1 MKRSFAL
8 LALILCAQ
16 AAPAETWEGTADVK
30 FKGYS
35 TLHNFTGTVNGVPLN
50 ISVTGERG
58 ARVVGATS
66 SVEVKQMSTKD
77 EARDKNMW
85 AMFNEAK
92 YRLIKVTVT
101 GAREQDLKPA
111 GGRPGTMPISLT
123 IAGTTSKVAAS
134 VTQVVENAA
143 AVSFDLAFPVSLPA
157 FKLDPPKAVGGLV
170 KVKETVDVTAHVTLK
185 RTNP

>member
-1 MKRSFAL
+1 MNPRFAFL
-8 LALILCAQ
+8 TLILCAHT
-16 AAPAETWEGTADVK
+16 ALAEAWEGTAEVK

-35 TLHNFTGTVNGVPLN
+35 TLHNFTGTVSGVPLKVT
-50 ISVTGERG
+50 VTGERG
-58 ARVVGATS
+58 SRVVGATS
-66 SVEVKQMSTKD
+66 NVEVKQMNTKD
-77 EARDKNMW
+77 DARDKNMW

-92 YRLIKVTVT
+92 YRLIKVSVT

-123 IAGTTSKVAAS
+123 IAGTTGKVAAS
-134 VTQVVENAA
+134 VTQVVESAE

-170 KVKETVDVTAHVTLK
+170 KVKETVEVTARITLK
-185 RTNP
+185 RSTP